1 MWKLSVL
8 VLLVYL
14 NKELMRVFRGLD
26 MVEQLGSGIPQ
37 ILAAYSQSIYHFTP
51 NFIRLVFPFEE
62 GFEVLTGQAAAQA
75 EVNKNQGESDKDD
88 VTAQANKLLVFCSK
102 PRSMA
107 EMMSHLDLTHRTS
120 FRESILRPLLSSA
133 ELLQTIPDKPT
144 SPNQLYIAN
153 SQYRNNLK

>member
-1 MWKLSVL
+1 
-8 VLLVYL
+8 
-14 NKELMRVFRGLD
+14 MRVFRGLD

-102 PRSMA
+102 PRLKIYLAGVIHSFQIVPI
-107 EMMSHLDLTHRTS
+107 LTVSNIKLIRTGW
-120 FRESILRPLLSSA
+120 FIRYR
-133 ELLQTIPDKPT
+133 LQ
-144 SPNQLYIAN
+144 
-153 SQYRNNLK
+153 